1 LKINAKRFGRKKFT
15 LIFAT
20 RFEKRGGSLR
30 QVLQIKAEKIPSF
43 FKKNLVAQ
51 K

>member
-20 RFEKRGGSLR
+20 RFEKKRVFFETRFTDKGR
-30 QVLQIKAEKIPSF
+30 KKFQVFSIKVWW
-43 FKKNLVAQ
+43 L
-51 K
+51 

>member
-1 LKINAKRFGRKKFT
+1 LKINTKRFGRKKIT

-20 RFEKRGGSLR
+20 RFEKRRGSLR

>member
-20 RFEKRGGSLR
+20 RFEKRGCSLR
-30 QVLQIKAEKIPSF
+30 QVLQIKAEKIPTF
-43 FKKNLVAQ
+43 FNKKLVAQ